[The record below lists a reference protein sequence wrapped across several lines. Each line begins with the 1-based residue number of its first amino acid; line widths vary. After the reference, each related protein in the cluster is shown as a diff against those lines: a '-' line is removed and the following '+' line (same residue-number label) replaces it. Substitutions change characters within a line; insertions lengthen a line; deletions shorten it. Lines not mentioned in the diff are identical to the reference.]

1 MRVFPSTSS
10 TLLQTLAARKT
21 GVSEAAWVRFFEL
34 YTPAMRRFIE
44 MNDHTHDPDDVIQD
58 VYVSLVDILENNR
71 YDAGKSRFRT
81 FLAMLIRRRL
91 VSLYRREEARR
102 DDGAKIS
109 LEVLRGNGEL
119 DSASM
124 PCELIVPASQPD
136 EIDLSWA
143 RAKHEA
149 AVEHVLTKTALSAKT
164 KAVYR
169 AHVIDG
175 MPAAE
180 VCRRFG
186 IDGNYLRQI
195 KFRVERA
202 ISLIEMEFS
211 DER

>member
-1 MRVFPSTSS
+1 MNEFPSTSQ
-10 TLLQTLAARKT
+10 TLLEKLANEAT
-21 GVSEAAWVRFFEL
+21 GGGDGAAWTRFFDL
-34 YTPAMRRFIE
+34 YTPVMKNFIVQI
-44 MNDHTHDPDDVIQD
+44 DHNHDPDDVVQE
-58 VYVSLVDILENNR
+58 VYQHLVKILAERR
-71 YDAGKSRFRT
+71 YNADKSQFRT
-81 FLAMLIRRRL
+81 FLKMLIRRQLIGIYRWEQCHGVNGI
-91 VSLYRREEARR
+91 VSLDDLADEPEVPPEQGIALDLAWVKAR
-102 DDGAKIS
+102 
-109 LEVLRGNGEL
+109 
-119 DSASM
+119 
-124 PCELIVPASQPD
+124 
-136 EIDLSWA
+136 
-143 RAKHEA
+143 HET

>member
-71 YDAGKSRFRT
+71 YDADKSRFRT

-149 AVEHVLTKTALSAKT
+149 AVESPPIFASPTSMQAS
-164 KAVYR
+164 
-169 AHVIDG
+169 
-175 MPAAE
+175 P
-180 VCRRFG
+180 
-186 IDGNYLRQI
+186 
-195 KFRVERA
+195 
-202 ISLIEMEFS
+202 
-211 DER
+211 

>member
-1 MRVFPSTSS
+1 MNGIVS
-10 TLLQTLAARKT
+10 LDDLADEPEVPPEQGIALDL
-21 GVSEAAWVRFFEL
+21 AWV
-34 YTPAMRRFIE
+34 
-44 MNDHTHDPDDVIQD
+44 
-58 VYVSLVDILENNR
+58 
-71 YDAGKSRFRT
+71 K
-81 FLAMLIRRRL
+81 
-91 VSLYRREEARR
+91 AR
-102 DDGAKIS
+102 
-109 LEVLRGNGEL
+109 
-119 DSASM
+119 
-124 PCELIVPASQPD
+124 
-136 EIDLSWA
+136 
-143 RAKHEA
+143 HET